1 MPNLGTSEIIL
12 ILVVLVL
19 LFGAK
24 KLPDAA
30 RGIGRSLRIFKSE
43 ASKLRNDEDDPTIQ
57 DAAPA
62 QSAQAQSAQAQ
73 PAAPQPPAQLA
84 AAAPAP
90 SVEEQA
96 RQLEV
101 QAAKLRAEAA
111 GKNTS

>member
-1 MPNLGTSEIIL
+1 MPTLGTPEIIL

-43 ASKLRNDEDDPTIQ
+43 ATKLREDDDDPSVAAQPTATVQ
-57 DAAPA
+57 TTAT
-62 QSAQAQSAQAQ
+62 AQ
-73 PAAPQPPAQLA
+73 PAAQPAPAQLS
-84 AAAPAP
+84 AAPAP
-90 SVEEQA
+90 TAEEQA
-96 RQLEV
+96 RLLEA

-111 GKNTS
+111 NKNSA